1 MQLNDFKSRFL
12 AAVRSVATTLFCLLA
27 IAFMWQGTFFSNSS
41 AMAAPTTP
49 IIASVNTGNQIQGKA
64 SEDAGRTKDFIRDTK
79 ERVKRTADKNA
90 DRVQQ
95 ATDNDGGFFE
105 RKAQRDAARIH
116 KRAEEDAARTQKAVD
131 NTKNIVERTVDNIK
145 DALSD

>member
-12 AAVRSVATTLFCLLA
+12 TAVRTLATTLFCLFA
-27 IAFMWQGTFFSNSS
+27 ITFTWQGTFFSNSA
-41 AMAAPTTP
+41 AMAAPATP
-49 IIASVNTGNQIQGKA
+49 VIASVNAGNQLQGKA

-79 ERVKRTADKNA
+79 ERVERTADKNA

-95 ATDNDGGFFE
+95 ATDDEGGFFE
-105 RKAQRDAARIH
+105 RKAQKDAARIH